1 MQQNNPYFDRPVFYS
16 VRTVEF
22 DPTVG
27 SRKRLAFHPLPD
39 AAYVLRVPMILR
51 PTMLDSTNQYPVGGE
66 TLAQLIVQACLMSVE
81 LDFYEKKEDGDA
93 GRHTRRFQQMLPL
106 AIRADL
112 EKSSPTSLGPD
123 CPRGESRDY
132 GAWDCDYARAARIGS
147 LTLDGDIM

>member
-1 MQQNNPYFDRPVFYS
+1 
-16 VRTVEF
+16 
-22 DPTVG
+22 
-27 SRKRLAFHPLPD
+27 
-39 AAYVLRVPMILR
+39 VLRVPMILR